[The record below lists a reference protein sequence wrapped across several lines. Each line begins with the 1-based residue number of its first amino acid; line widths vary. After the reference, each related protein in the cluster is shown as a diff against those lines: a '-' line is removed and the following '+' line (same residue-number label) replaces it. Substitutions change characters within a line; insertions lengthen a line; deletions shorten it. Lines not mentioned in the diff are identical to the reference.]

1 MTTIKDIAKKSDVS
15 ISTVSRIL
23 NMDPNLSVSNSTR
36 KRVIQIA
43 EELNYNTE
51 KLQKNKKWTKSIA
64 VVTTLRG

>member
-51 KLQKNKKWTKSIA
+51 KLQKK
-64 VVTTLRG
+64 